1 MKALKK
7 AALAAMALI
16 LVAAVSGCAKKDAHK
31 KFLVATDTTFAP
43 FEFQD
48 ASGNFV
54 GIDMDILAAI
64 AKDQGFEYQ
73 LQVVGF
79 NAAVQSLESKQ
90 SDGVIAGMSIT
101 DERKLKFDFSEPYF
115 DSGVVMG
122 IAANDD
128 AIKGYADL
136 KGKKVAIKTGTEG
149 ATFAESIKDQY
160 GFTVA
165 YFEDSANMYE
175 DVKIGNSAACF
186 EDYPV
191 LGYGISQGVGLK
203 IVTEKEKG
211 SSYGFAVNKGI
222 NGELLAKF
230 NKGLANIKANGTYQA
245 ILDKYIKK

>member
-1 MKALKK
+1 MKALHK
-7 AALAAMALI
+7 AALAAMAII

-31 KFLVATDTTFAP
+31 KFLIATDTTFAP

-128 AIKGYADL
+128 KIKGYADL

-149 ATFAESIKDQY
+149 ATFAESIKAQY

-222 NGELLAKF
+222 NGDLLAKF